1 MGISLFRK
9 KPKPPT
15 QEGAAPVASATAAPV
30 QADGVERMTAN
41 EWARKFQVNE
51 VQAERAAMRA
61 GRWYDLFTEQ
71 EFLELIRKQDA

>member
-9 KPKPPT
+9 KQKSAEEKPGSAPSHPA
-15 QEGAAPVASATAAPV
+15 AAPA
-30 QADGVERMTAN
+30 ADGVERKTVN
-41 EWARKFQVNE
+41 EWAKQFLVNE

-71 EFLELIRKQDA
+71 EFLELIKKQDA